1 MITKFANKDK
11 TRFIENGS
19 EATELY
25 GLSTDTKPAAQ
36 NGAVFLEMDTKK
48 VYIYDAANETWREL

>member
-11 TRFIENGS
+11 TRFIDNGS

-25 GLSTDTKPAAQ
+25 GLSTDAKPAAA

-48 VYIYDAANETWREL
+48 VFVYDAANAQWREL